1 MSINLTLIGQMIT
14 FALLVWLT
22 MRYVWPPIMKALHE
36 RQQKIADGL
45 AAAEQGERSL
55 EIARRQVDE
64 MITTAKLEVA
74 EILEQT
80 NKRANAIIDEAY
92 ESAKKE
98 VQHMRALAQSDIE
111 QMMQKAR
118 VQLKSETADL
128 ALAIA
133 ERVIMR
139 KMDRAANSDLIDN
152 LVEEV
157 GG

>member
-22 MRYVWPPIMKALHE
+22 MKYVWPPIMTALHD

-64 MITTAKLEVA
+64 MIRDAKLQVA

-80 NKRANAIIDEAY
+80 NKRANVIIDEAR
-92 ESAKKE
+92 ETAKKE
-98 VQHMRALAQSDIE
+98 VQHLRALAQSDLE

-118 VQLKSETADL
+118 IQLKSETAGL

-139 KMDRAANSDLIDN
+139 QMDAAANSDLIDN